1 MSAAEVTTF
10 LLSISIMLF
19 FAKLLGEIF
28 VKLNQSAVIG
38 EILAG
43 IILGPTL
50 LGTLFPDLFSW
61 LFPAEG
67 NLKTALDGITI
78 LAVVVLLLLSGI
90 EIDLAMVFRL
100 RSSTVLTSL
109 IGLLVLFVL
118 VFGVVYFTHFLPDL
132 NTDNQL
138 ISALIIGIA
147 IAISSFPVIAKLM
160 IDLNMFRTE
169 TGSVIIS
176 SAMLNDLIGWILFAV
191 VIGIAGSGGYN
202 LSVLQIIIF
211 VPLFIII
218 VLLLGRKIS
227 NKMIPVIQDRFSYP
241 GGILNFIMI
250 IGFLSAALTELAGV
264 HAVVG
269 AFIAGIAVGDSVHL
283 KEKTRNIIQQFI
295 TNIFA
300 PLFFVSVGLRVNLI
314 HSFDLQTVVILLIL
328 LFIGKGAGSTL
339 GASLSGLEKDDAVSV
354 GFGMSSGSVMGVI
367 ISLIALQY
375 ELITTGL
382 FTALITTALIS
393 SVAGVPLMKY
403 FVDKKRYLTFRG
415 LLNSDLVLYTNK
427 NRKEEIISEL
437 VELAASK
444 HNLDP
449 QTILED
455 VLAREDSTDTGIVN
469 YLAIPYARTVFRKP
483 IIAIAINEKGI
494 DFSSFDKSLSRVI
507 VLLLTPKKEYSLQ
520 LKLLAD
526 IARRFRDK
534 EKIEKLLKIKDKDK
548 LISYIN
554 KL

>member
-483 IIAIAINEKGI
+483 IIAIALNEKGI

-534 EKIEKLLKIKDKDK
+534 EKIEKLLEIKDKDK